1 MILVDTTTWLYWR
14 YIDEDIVILGLFSG
28 FFAVMLM
35 GLFILGARFGGVVSE
50 EIKRSERWPIK

>member
-1 MILVDTTTWLYWR
+1 MKILLS
-14 YIDEDIVILGLFSG
+14 VILGLFSG

-50 EIKRSERWPIK
+50 EIKRSERWPIKL

>member
-1 MILVDTTTWLYWR
+1 MKILLS
-14 YIDEDIVILGLFSG
+14 VILGLFAG

-35 GLFILGARFGGVVSE
+35 GLFILGARLGGAVSE

>member
-1 MILVDTTTWLYWR
+1 MKILLS
-14 YIDEDIVILGLFSG
+14 VILGLFSA

-50 EIKRSERWPIK
+50 EIKRSERLPIK